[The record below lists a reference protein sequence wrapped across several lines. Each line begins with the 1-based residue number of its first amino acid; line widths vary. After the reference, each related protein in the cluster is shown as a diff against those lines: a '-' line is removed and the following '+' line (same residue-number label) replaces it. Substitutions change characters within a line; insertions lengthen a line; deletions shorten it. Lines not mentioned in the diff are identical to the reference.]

1 MGNQISYKK
10 NKSGHVNLIK
20 DNKRALEN
28 QTYIKKEK
36 NKKKNP

>member
-1 MGNQISYKK
+1 MGNQISYIKR

-28 QTYIKKEK
+28 QTDIKNVNYI
-36 NKKKNP
+36 